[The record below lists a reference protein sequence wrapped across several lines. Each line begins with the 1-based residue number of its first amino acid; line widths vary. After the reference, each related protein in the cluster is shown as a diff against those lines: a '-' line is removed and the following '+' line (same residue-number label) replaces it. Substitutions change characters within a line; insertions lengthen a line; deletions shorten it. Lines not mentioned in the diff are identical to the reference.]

1 MSAIKNIFARE
12 IVDSRGTPTVE
23 VEVFLEKFS
32 SLASVPSGAS
42 TGTYE
47 AHELRDEDKNRFFG
61 KGVTKAVDLINSE
74 INETIQGMK
83 ITDQSL
89 IDTTLINLD
98 GTHNKSR
105 LGANSILA
113 VSLACAKAAAN
124 FLNLPLFSYIG
135 GISTSLPTPLMNIV
149 NGGCHSNN
157 KLDFQEFMII
167 PLGFSSFKDSLRA
180 GCEVFHSLKNLLNRN
195 SFSISVGDEGGFAP
209 DFSSNK
215 QCLDFIINA
224 IEKSGYKPGQEIY
237 IGLDVASSE
246 FFDGKKYK
254 LGSESLELSSQDI
267 IRYYQNLIENY
278 PIISIEDGLD
288 ENDWDGWSEMTQ
300 EIGKKCQLVGDDL
313 FVTSTER
320 LKTGLEKKSGN
331 SILIKLNQIG
341 TLTET
346 IETINLAKKNNFNT
360 IISHRSGETEDTFIS
375 DLSVGIDSGQI
386 KTGSLSRS
394 ERISKYNQL
403 LRIEDRNPS
412 IRFSG
417 NIPFQKFLNV
427 KKNKEL

>member
-1 MSAIKNIFARE
+1 MSAIRNIFARE

-23 VEVFLEKFS
+23 VEVSLEKLS

-42 TGTYE
+42 TGTFE
-47 AHELRDEDKNRFFG
+47 AYELRDEDKNRFFG

-89 IDTTLINLD
+89 IDKTLVNLD

-113 VSLACAKAAAN
+113 VSLACAKTAAK

-135 GISTSLPTPLMNIV
+135 GISTSLPTPLMNIL

-167 PLGFSSFKDSLRA
+167 PLGFSSFKDALRA
-180 GCEVFHSLKNLLNRN
+180 GCEVFHCLKNLLNKN

-254 LGSESLELSSQDI
+254 LASESLELSSQDI
-267 IRYYQNLIENY
+267 VRYYQNLIENY

-288 ENDWDGWSEMTQ
+288 ENDWDGWSLMTQ
-300 EIGKKCQLVGDDL
+300 EIGRKCQLVGDDL

-320 LKTGLEKKSGN
+320 LKTGLDKKSGN

-412 IRFSG
+412 IKFSG
-417 NIPFQKFLNV
+417 NIPFKKFLNV
-427 KKNKEL
+427 

>member
-1 MSAIKNIFARE
+1 MSAIRNIFARE

-23 VEVFLEKFS
+23 VEVSLEKLS

-89 IDTTLINLD
+89 IDKTLVNLD

-113 VSLACAKAAAN
+113 VSLACAKAAAK

-135 GISTSLPTPLMNIV
+135 GISTSLPTPLMNII

-167 PLGFSSFKDSLRA
+167 PLGFSSFKDALRA
-180 GCEVFHSLKNLLNRN
+180 GCEVFHCLKNLLNKN

-254 LGSESLELSSQDI
+254 LASESLELSSQDI
-267 IRYYQNLIENY
+267 VRYYQNLIENY

-288 ENDWDGWSEMTQ
+288 ENDWDGWSLMTQ
-300 EIGKKCQLVGDDL
+300 EIGRKCQLVGDDL

-320 LKTGLEKKSGN
+320 LKTGLDKKSGN

-412 IRFSG
+412 IKFSG
-417 NIPFQKFLNV
+417 NIPFKKFLNV
-427 KKNKEL
+427 

>member
-1 MSAIKNIFARE
+1 MSAIRNIFARE

-23 VEVFLEKFS
+23 VEVFLEKLS

-89 IDTTLINLD
+89 IDKTLINLD

-113 VSLACAKAAAN
+113 VSLACAKAAAK

-167 PLGFSSFKDSLRA
+167 PLGFSSFKDALRA
-180 GCEVFHSLKNLLNRN
+180 GCEVFHCLKNLLNKN

-215 QCLDFIINA
+215 QCLDFIIDA

-246 FFDGKKYK
+246 FFDGNKYK
-254 LGSESLELSSQDI
+254 LASESLELSSQDI
-267 IRYYQNLIENY
+267 VRYYQNLIENY
-278 PIISIEDGLD
+278 PIIYPSLMFLCDHL
-288 ENDWDGWSEMTQ
+288 
-300 EIGKKCQLVGDDL
+300 
-313 FVTSTER
+313 
-320 LKTGLEKKSGN
+320 KKSYPCVD
-331 SILIKLNQIG
+331 LN
-341 TLTET
+341 
-346 IETINLAKKNNFNT
+346 
-360 IISHRSGETEDTFIS
+360 
-375 DLSVGIDSGQI
+375 
-386 KTGSLSRS
+386 SRS
-394 ERISKYNQL
+394 LKS
-403 LRIEDRNPS
+403 
-412 IRFSG
+412 
-417 NIPFQKFLNV
+417 
-427 KKNKEL
+427 

>member
-1 MSAIKNIFARE
+1 MSAIRNIFARE

-23 VEVFLEKFS
+23 VEVSLEKLS

-89 IDTTLINLD
+89 IDKTLINLD

-113 VSLACAKAAAN
+113 VSLACAKAAAK

-167 PLGFSSFKDSLRA
+167 PLGFSSFKDALRA
-180 GCEVFHSLKNLLNRN
+180 GCEVFYCLKNLLNKN
-195 SFSISVGDEGGFAP
+195 SFSVSVGDEGGFAP

-254 LGSESLELSSQDI
+254 LASESLELSSQDI
-267 IRYYQNLIENY
+267 VRYYQNLIENY

-288 ENDWDGWSEMTQ
+288 ENDWNGWSLMTQ

-412 IRFSG
+412 IKFSG
-417 NIPFQKFLNV
+417 NIPFKKFLNV
-427 KKNKEL
+427 

>member
-1 MSAIKNIFARE
+1 MSAIRNIFARE

-23 VEVFLEKFS
+23 VEVSLEKLS

-89 IDTTLINLD
+89 IDKTLINLD

-113 VSLACAKAAAN
+113 VSLACAKAAAK

-167 PLGFSSFKDSLRA
+167 PLGFSSFKDALRA
-180 GCEVFHSLKNLLNRN
+180 GCEVFHCLKNLLNKN

-215 QCLDFIINA
+215 QCLDFIIDA

-254 LGSESLELSSQDI
+254 LASESLELSSQDI
-267 IRYYQNLIENY
+267 VRYYQNLIENY

-288 ENDWDGWSEMTQ
+288 ENDWDGWSLMTQ

-412 IRFSG
+412 IKFSG
-417 NIPFQKFLNV
+417 NIPFKKFLNV
-427 KKNKEL
+427 

>member
-1 MSAIKNIFARE
+1 MSAIRNIFARE

-23 VEVFLEKFS
+23 VEVSLEKLS

-47 AHELRDEDKNRFFG
+47 AYELRDEDKNRFFG

-89 IDTTLINLD
+89 IDKTLVNLD

-113 VSLACAKAAAN
+113 VSLACAKAAAK

-135 GISTSLPTPLMNIV
+135 GISTSLPTPLMNII

-167 PLGFSSFKDSLRA
+167 PLGFSSFKDALRA
-180 GCEVFHSLKNLLNRN
+180 GCEVFHCLKNLLNKN

-254 LGSESLELSSQDI
+254 LASESLELSSQDI
-267 IRYYQNLIENY
+267 VRYYQNLIENY

-288 ENDWDGWSEMTQ
+288 ENDWDGWSLMTQ
-300 EIGKKCQLVGDDL
+300 EIGRKCQLVGDDL

-320 LKTGLEKKSGN
+320 LKTGLDKKSGN

-412 IRFSG
+412 IKFSG
-417 NIPFQKFLNV
+417 NIPFKKFLNV
-427 KKNKEL
+427 

>member
-1 MSAIKNIFARE
+1 MSAIRNIFARE

-23 VEVFLEKFS
+23 VEVSLEKLS

-61 KGVTKAVDLINSE
+61 KGVTKAVDFINSE

-89 IDTTLINLD
+89 IDKTLINLD

-113 VSLACAKAAAN
+113 VSLACAKAAAK

-167 PLGFSSFKDSLRA
+167 PLGFSSFKDALRA
-180 GCEVFHSLKNLLNRN
+180 GCEVFHCLKNLLNKN

-215 QCLDFIINA
+215 QCLDFIIDA

-254 LGSESLELSSQDI
+254 LASESLELSSQDI
-267 IRYYQNLIENY
+267 VRYYQNLIENY

-288 ENDWDGWSEMTQ
+288 ENDWDGWSLMTQ

-412 IRFSG
+412 IKFSG
-417 NIPFQKFLNV
+417 NIPFKKFLNV
-427 KKNKEL
+427 

>member
-1 MSAIKNIFARE
+1 MSAIRNIFARE

-23 VEVFLEKFS
+23 VEVSLEKLS

-89 IDTTLINLD
+89 IDKTLVNLD

-113 VSLACAKAAAN
+113 VSLACAKTAAK

-135 GISTSLPTPLMNIV
+135 GISTSLPTPLMNII

-167 PLGFSSFKDSLRA
+167 PLGFSSFKDALRA
-180 GCEVFHSLKNLLNRN
+180 GCEVFHCLKNLLNKN

-254 LGSESLELSSQDI
+254 LASESLELSSQDI
-267 IRYYQNLIENY
+267 VRYYQNLIENY

-288 ENDWDGWSEMTQ
+288 ENDWDGWSLMTQ

-412 IRFSG
+412 IKFSG
-417 NIPFQKFLNV
+417 NIPFKKFLNV
-427 KKNKEL
+427 

>member
-1 MSAIKNIFARE
+1 MSAIRNIFARE

-23 VEVFLEKFS
+23 VEVSLEKLS

-47 AHELRDEDKNRFFG
+47 AYELRDEDKNRFFG

-89 IDTTLINLD
+89 IDKTLVNLD

-113 VSLACAKAAAN
+113 VSLACAKTAAK

-135 GISTSLPTPLMNIV
+135 GISTSLPTPLMNIII
-149 NGGCHSNN
+149 GGCHSNN

-167 PLGFSSFKDSLRA
+167 PLGFSSFKDALRA
-180 GCEVFHSLKNLLNRN
+180 GCEVFHCLKNLLNKN

-254 LGSESLELSSQDI
+254 LASESLELSSQDI
-267 IRYYQNLIENY
+267 VRYYQNLIENY

-288 ENDWDGWSEMTQ
+288 ENDWDGWSLMTQ
-300 EIGKKCQLVGDDL
+300 EIGRKCQLVGDDL

-320 LKTGLEKKSGN
+320 LKTGLDKKSGN

-412 IRFSG
+412 IKFSG
-417 NIPFQKFLNV
+417 NIPFKKFLNV
-427 KKNKEL
+427 

>member
-1 MSAIKNIFARE
+1 MSAIRNIFARE

-23 VEVFLEKFS
+23 VEVSLEKLS

-47 AHELRDEDKNRFFG
+47 ARELRDEDKNRFFG

-89 IDTTLINLD
+89 IDKTLINLD

-113 VSLACAKAAAN
+113 VSLACAKAAAK

-167 PLGFSSFKDSLRA
+167 PIGFSSFKDALRA
-180 GCEVFHSLKNLLNRN
+180 GCEVFHCLKNLLNKN

-215 QCLDFIINA
+215 QCLDFIIDA

-254 LGSESLELSSQDI
+254 LASESLELSSQDI
-267 IRYYQNLIENY
+267 VRYYQNLIENY

-288 ENDWDGWSEMTQ
+288 ENDWDGWSLMTQ

-412 IRFSG
+412 IKFSG
-417 NIPFQKFLNV
+417 NIPFKKFLNV
-427 KKNKEL
+427 

>member
-1 MSAIKNIFARE
+1 MSAIRNIFARE

-23 VEVFLEKFS
+23 VEVSLEKLS

-89 IDTTLINLD
+89 IDKTLINLD

-113 VSLACAKAAAN
+113 VSLACAKAAAK

-167 PLGFSSFKDSLRA
+167 PLGFSSFKDALRA
-180 GCEVFHSLKNLLNRN
+180 GCEVFYCLKNLLNKN

-254 LGSESLELSSQDI
+254 LASESLELSSQDI
-267 IRYYQNLIENY
+267 VRYYQNLIENY

-288 ENDWDGWSEMTQ
+288 ENDWDGWSLMTQ

-412 IRFSG
+412 IKFSG
-417 NIPFQKFLNV
+417 NIPFKKFLNV
-427 KKNKEL
+427 

>member
-1 MSAIKNIFARE
+1 MSAIRNIFARE

-23 VEVFLEKFS
+23 VEVSLEKLS

-89 IDTTLINLD
+89 IDKTLINLD

-113 VSLACAKAAAN
+113 VSLACAKAAAK

-167 PLGFSSFKDSLRA
+167 PHGFSSFKDALRA
-180 GCEVFHSLKNLLNRN
+180 GCEVFHCLKNLLNKN

-215 QCLDFIINA
+215 QCLDFIIDA

-254 LGSESLELSSQDI
+254 LASESLELSSQDI
-267 IRYYQNLIENY
+267 VRYYQNLIENY

-288 ENDWDGWSEMTQ
+288 ENDWDGWSLMTQ

-412 IRFSG
+412 IKFSG
-417 NIPFQKFLNV
+417 NIPFKKFLNV
-427 KKNKEL
+427 

>member
-1 MSAIKNIFARE
+1 MSAIRNIFARE

-23 VEVFLEKFS
+23 VEVSLEKLS

-89 IDTTLINLD
+89 IDKTLINLD

-113 VSLACAKAAAN
+113 VSLACAKAAAK

-167 PLGFSSFKDSLRA
+167 PLGFSSFKDALRA
-180 GCEVFHSLKNLLNRN
+180 GCEVFHCLKNLLNKN

-254 LGSESLELSSQDI
+254 LASESLELSSQDI
-267 IRYYQNLIENY
+267 VRYYQNLIENY

-288 ENDWDGWSEMTQ
+288 ENDWDGWSLMTQ

-412 IRFSG
+412 IKFSG
-417 NIPFQKFLNV
+417 NIPFKKFLNV
-427 KKNKEL
+427 

>member
-1 MSAIKNIFARE
+1 MSAIRNIFARE

-23 VEVFLEKFS
+23 VEVSLEKLS

-47 AHELRDEDKNRFFG
+47 AYELRDEDKNRFFG

-89 IDTTLINLD
+89 IDKTLVNLD

-113 VSLACAKAAAN
+113 VSLACAKTAAK

-135 GISTSLPTPLMNIV
+135 GISTSLPTPLMNII

-167 PLGFSSFKDSLRA
+167 PLGFSSFKDALRA
-180 GCEVFHSLKNLLNRN
+180 GCEVFHCLKNLLNKN

-254 LGSESLELSSQDI
+254 LASESLELSSQDI
-267 IRYYQNLIENY
+267 VRYYQNLIENY

-288 ENDWDGWSEMTQ
+288 ENDWDGWSLMTQ
-300 EIGKKCQLVGDDL
+300 EIGRKCQLVGDDL

-320 LKTGLEKKSGN
+320 LKTGLDKKSGN

-412 IRFSG
+412 IKFSG
-417 NIPFQKFLNV
+417 NIPFKKFLNV
-427 KKNKEL
+427 

>member
-1 MSAIKNIFARE
+1 MSAIRNIFARE

-23 VEVFLEKFS
+23 VEVSLEKLS

-89 IDTTLINLD
+89 IDKTLINLD

-113 VSLACAKAAAN
+113 VSLACAKAAAK

-135 GISTSLPTPLMNIV
+135 GISSSLPTPLMNIV

-167 PLGFSSFKDSLRA
+167 PLGFSSFKDALRA
-180 GCEVFHSLKNLLNRN
+180 GCEVFHCLKNLLNKN

-215 QCLDFIINA
+215 QCLDFIIDA

-254 LGSESLELSSQDI
+254 LASESLELSSQDI
-267 IRYYQNLIENY
+267 VRYYQNLIENY

-288 ENDWDGWSEMTQ
+288 ENDWDGWSLMTQ

-412 IRFSG
+412 IKFSG
-417 NIPFQKFLNV
+417 NIPFKKFLNV
-427 KKNKEL
+427 

>member
-23 VEVFLEKFS
+23 VEVFLEKLS

-61 KGVTKAVDLINSE
+61 KGVTKAVDFINSE

-89 IDTTLINLD
+89 IDKTLINLD

-113 VSLACAKAAAN
+113 VSLACAKAAAE
-124 FLNLPLFSYIG
+124 FLNLPLFNYIG

-167 PLGFSSFKDSLRA
+167 PHGFSSFKDALRA
-180 GCEVFHSLKNLLNRN
+180 GCEVFHCLKNLLNKN

-215 QCLDFIINA
+215 QCLDFIIDA

-246 FFDGKKYK
+246 FFDGNKYK
-254 LGSESLELSSQDI
+254 LASESLELSSQDI
-267 IRYYQNLIENY
+267 VRYYQNLIENY

-288 ENDWDGWSEMTQ
+288 ENDWDGWSLMTK

-313 FVTSTER
+313 FVTSSER

-346 IETINLAKKNNFNT
+346 IETVNLAKKNNFNT

-417 NIPFQKFLNV
+417 KVPFNKFF
-427 KKNKEL
+427 

>member
-1 MSAIKNIFARE
+1 MSAIRNIFARE

-23 VEVFLEKFS
+23 VEVSLEKLS

-47 AHELRDEDKNRFFG
+47 AYELRDEDKNRFFG

-89 IDTTLINLD
+89 IDKTLINLD

-113 VSLACAKAAAN
+113 VSLACAKAAAK

-167 PLGFSSFKDSLRA
+167 PLGFSSFKDALRA
-180 GCEVFHSLKNLLNRN
+180 GCEVFHCLKNLLNKN

-254 LGSESLELSSQDI
+254 LASESLELSSQDI
-267 IRYYQNLIENY
+267 VRYYQNLIENY

-288 ENDWDGWSEMTQ
+288 ENDWDGWSLMTQ

-417 NIPFQKFLNV
+417 KMPFKKFLNV
-427 KKNKEL
+427 

>member
-1 MSAIKNIFARE
+1 MSAIRNIFARE

-23 VEVFLEKFS
+23 VEVSLEKLS

-89 IDTTLINLD
+89 IDKTLINLD

-113 VSLACAKAAAN
+113 VSLACAKAAAK

-167 PLGFSSFKDSLRA
+167 PLGFSSFKDALRA
-180 GCEVFHSLKNLLNRN
+180 GCEVFHCLKNLLNKN

-254 LGSESLELSSQDI
+254 LASESLELSSQDI
-267 IRYYQNLIENY
+267 VRYYQNLIENY

-288 ENDWDGWSEMTQ
+288 ENDWDGWSLMTQ

-320 LKTGLEKKSGN
+320 LKTGLDKKSGN

-412 IRFSG
+412 IKFSG
-417 NIPFQKFLNV
+417 NIPFKKFLNV
-427 KKNKEL
+427 

>member
-1 MSAIKNIFARE
+1 MSAIRNIFARE

-23 VEVFLEKFS
+23 VEVSLEKLS

-89 IDTTLINLD
+89 IDKTLINLD

-113 VSLACAKAAAN
+113 VSLACAKAAAK

-167 PLGFSSFKDSLRA
+167 PLGFSSFKDALRA
-180 GCEVFHSLKNLLNRN
+180 GCEVFHCLKNLLNKN

-215 QCLDFIINA
+215 QCLDFIIDA

-254 LGSESLELSSQDI
+254 LASESLELSSQDI
-267 IRYYQNLIENY
+267 VRYYQNLIENY

-288 ENDWDGWSEMTQ
+288 ENDWDGWSLMTQ

-417 NIPFQKFLNV
+417 NIPFKKFLNV
-427 KKNKEL
+427 

>member
-1 MSAIKNIFARE
+1 MSAIRNIFARE

-23 VEVFLEKFS
+23 VEVSLEKLS

-89 IDTTLINLD
+89 IDKTLINLD

-113 VSLACAKAAAN
+113 VSLACAKAAAK

-167 PLGFSSFKDSLRA
+167 PLGFSSFKDALRA
-180 GCEVFHSLKNLLNRN
+180 GCEVFHCLKNLLNKN

-215 QCLDFIINA
+215 QCLDFIIDA

-254 LGSESLELSSQDI
+254 LASESLELSSQDI
-267 IRYYQNLIENY
+267 VRYYQNLIENY

-288 ENDWDGWSEMTQ
+288 ENDWDGWSLMTQ

-417 NIPFQKFLNV
+417 KVPFKKFFNV
-427 KKNKEL
+427 

>member
-1 MSAIKNIFARE
+1 
-12 IVDSRGTPTVE
+12 
-23 VEVFLEKFS
+23 
-32 SLASVPSGAS
+32 
-42 TGTYE
+42 
-47 AHELRDEDKNRFFG
+47 
-61 KGVTKAVDLINSE
+61 
-74 INETIQGMK
+74 MK

-89 IDTTLINLD
+89 IDKTLINLD

-113 VSLACAKAAAN
+113 VSLACAKAAAK

-135 GISTSLPTPLMNIV
+135 GISSSLPTPLMNIV

-167 PLGFSSFKDSLRA
+167 PLGFSSFKDALRA
-180 GCEVFHSLKNLLNRN
+180 GCEVFHCLKNLLNKN

-254 LGSESLELSSQDI
+254 LASESLELSSQDI
-267 IRYYQNLIENY
+267 VRYYQNLIENY

-288 ENDWDGWSEMTQ
+288 ENDWDGWSLMTQ

-320 LKTGLEKKSGN
+320 LKIGLEKKSGN

-412 IRFSG
+412 IKFSG
-417 NIPFQKFLNV
+417 NIPFKKFLNV
-427 KKNKEL
+427 

>member
-1 MSAIKNIFARE
+1 MSAIRNIFARE

-23 VEVFLEKFS
+23 VEVSLEKLS

-89 IDTTLINLD
+89 IDKTLVNLD

-113 VSLACAKAAAN
+113 VSLACAKTAAK

-135 GISTSLPTPLMNIV
+135 GISTSLPTPLMNII

-167 PLGFSSFKDSLRA
+167 PLGFSSFKDALRA
-180 GCEVFHSLKNLLNRN
+180 GCEVFHCLKNLLNKN

-254 LGSESLELSSQDI
+254 LASESLELSSQDI
-267 IRYYQNLIENY
+267 VRYYQNLIENY

-288 ENDWDGWSEMTQ
+288 ENDWDGWSLMTQ
-300 EIGKKCQLVGDDL
+300 EIGRKCQLVGDDL

-320 LKTGLEKKSGN
+320 LKTGLDKKSGN

-412 IRFSG
+412 IKFSG
-417 NIPFQKFLNV
+417 NIPFKKFLNV
-427 KKNKEL
+427 

>member
-1 MSAIKNIFARE
+1 MSAIRNIFARE

-23 VEVFLEKFS
+23 VEVSLEKLS

-47 AHELRDEDKNRFFG
+47 ARELRDEDKNRFFG

-89 IDTTLINLD
+89 IDKTLINLD

-113 VSLACAKAAAN
+113 VSLACAKAAAK

-167 PLGFSSFKDSLRA
+167 PLGFSSFKDALRA
-180 GCEVFHSLKNLLNRN
+180 GCEVFHCLKNLLNKN

-215 QCLDFIINA
+215 QCLDFIIDA

-254 LGSESLELSSQDI
+254 LASESLELSSQDI
-267 IRYYQNLIENY
+267 VRYYQNLIENY

-288 ENDWDGWSEMTQ
+288 ENDWDGWSLMTQ

-412 IRFSG
+412 IKFSG
-417 NIPFQKFLNV
+417 NIPFKKFLNV
-427 KKNKEL
+427 

>member
-1 MSAIKNIFARE
+1 MSAIRNIFARE

-23 VEVFLEKFS
+23 VEVSLEKLS

-89 IDTTLINLD
+89 IDKTLINLD

-113 VSLACAKAAAN
+113 VSLACAKAAAK
-124 FLNLPLFSYIG
+124 FLILPLFSYIG

-167 PLGFSSFKDSLRA
+167 PLGFSSFKDALRA
-180 GCEVFHSLKNLLNRN
+180 GCEVFHCLKNLLNKN

-215 QCLDFIINA
+215 QCLDFIIDA

-254 LGSESLELSSQDI
+254 LASESLELSSQDI
-267 IRYYQNLIENY
+267 VRYYQNLIENY

-288 ENDWDGWSEMTQ
+288 ENDWDGWSLMTQ

-412 IRFSG
+412 IKFSG
-417 NIPFQKFLNV
+417 NIPFKKFLNV
-427 KKNKEL
+427 

>member
-1 MSAIKNIFARE
+1 MSAIRNIFARE

-23 VEVFLEKFS
+23 VEVSLEKLS

-47 AHELRDEDKNRFFG
+47 AYELRDEDKNRFFG

-89 IDTTLINLD
+89 IDKTLINLD

-113 VSLACAKAAAN
+113 VSLACAKAAAK

-167 PLGFSSFKDSLRA
+167 PLGFSSFKDALRA
-180 GCEVFHSLKNLLNRN
+180 GCEVFHCLKNLLNKN

-215 QCLDFIINA
+215 QCLDFIIDA

-254 LGSESLELSSQDI
+254 LASESLELSSQDI
-267 IRYYQNLIENY
+267 VRYYQNLIENY

-288 ENDWDGWSEMTQ
+288 ENDWDGWSLMTQ

-412 IRFSG
+412 IKFSG
-417 NIPFQKFLNV
+417 NIPFKKFLNV
-427 KKNKEL
+427 

>member
-1 MSAIKNIFARE
+1 MSAIRNIFARE

-23 VEVFLEKFS
+23 VEVFLEKLS

-89 IDTTLINLD
+89 IDKTLINLD

-113 VSLACAKAAAN
+113 VSLACAKAAAK

-167 PLGFSSFKDSLRA
+167 PLGFSSFKDALRA
-180 GCEVFHSLKNLLNRN
+180 GCEVFHCLKNLLNKN

-215 QCLDFIINA
+215 QCLDFIIDA

-254 LGSESLELSSQDI
+254 LASESLELSSQDI
-267 IRYYQNLIENY
+267 VRYYQNLIENY

-288 ENDWDGWSEMTQ
+288 ENDWDGWSLMTQ

-412 IRFSG
+412 IKFSG
-417 NIPFQKFLNV
+417 NIPFKKFLNV
-427 KKNKEL
+427 